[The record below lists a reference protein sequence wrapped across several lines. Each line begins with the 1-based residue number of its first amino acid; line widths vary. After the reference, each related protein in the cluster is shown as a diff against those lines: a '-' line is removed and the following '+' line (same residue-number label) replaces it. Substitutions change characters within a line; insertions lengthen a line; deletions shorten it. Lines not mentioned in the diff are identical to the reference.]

1 MTSNI
6 NTYIKVYQ
14 DEELPTF
21 TDNYVVQVQISRLTY
36 QRSQNIKHA
45 LIDLFDDGFIT
56 DNVEVFHD

>member
-14 DEELPTF
+14 DEELSTF

-36 QRSQNIKHA
+36 QQSQKLKNA
-45 LIDLFDDGFIT
+45 LIDLFEDGFIT
-56 DNVEVFHD
+56 DNVEVLP